1 MPYGNAGFGDA
12 GKGTTVVWKDLPVL
26 MRDGPGQARAGA
38 TGAAGGKRGLFRRKY
53 GQAMIDRAWSFQYNN
68 AINQLMRGDG
78 SVKQFI
84 GMSPSGR
91 LDEAV
96 SGLRNPQFIMLLS
109 NNNQFE
115 EHVKAL
121 EQKFPGVPSIGCIG
135 MSYQVNVIEN
145 GVSVIAFSDG
155 VSAAAGVLEQVSAMP
170 VKYIRRLER
179 DIQAV
184 NGSGRDTVCIDFCTG
199 NDACVLTTINTAL
212 RRREIS
218 LVGGTG
224 GEGRVSANG
233 RVYQDAVAYGLVRN
247 QSGRVK
253 TYKENIYHQLGN
265 YRFIASDTDR
275 ANYILGSLNGKP
287 AKQVYKDI
295 LHVTDQEILTRT
307 FQNPFGKI
315 NGDDTCII
323 SIKEVNGN
331 ALACFRQVNDSD
343 VLILLELGDYQAIT
357 RDTIQTIQREFP
369 RRSAVFSVNCL
380 FRYKLFTER
389 GYMQTY
395 LREMAALGCHAGV
408 VGYGEHY
415 NNRFVNQSMTCVVF
429 E

>member
-1 MPYGNAGFGDA
+1 M
-12 GKGTTVVWKDLPVL
+12 
-26 MRDGPGQARAGA
+26 
-38 TGAAGGKRGLFRRKY
+38 
-53 GQAMIDRAWSFQYNN
+53 
-68 AINQLMRGDG
+68 
-78 SVKQFI
+78 KQFF
-84 GMSPSGR
+84 GMSQRGN
-91 LDEAV
+91 LEEALQ
-96 SGLRNPQFIMLLS
+96 GLHSPQFIMLLS
-109 NNNQFE
+109 NDAQFE
-115 EHVKAL
+115 DHVKAL
-121 EQKFPGVPSIGCIG
+121 EKRYPGVPSIGCIG
-135 MSYQVNVIEN
+135 MSYQTRIVEQ
-145 GVSVIAFSDG
+145 GVGVIAFFDG
-155 VSAAAGVLEQVSAMP
+155 VTAAANVLEKVSSMP
-170 VKYIRRLER
+170 VKYIQRLER
-179 DIQAV
+179 DMQKV
-184 NGSGRDTVCIDFCTG
+184 GGSNGDTVCIDFCAG
-199 NDACVLTTINTAL
+199 NDACVLTTIYTAL
-212 RRREIS
+212 RKRGIS

-224 GEGRVSANG
+224 DKGKVSANG

-247 QSGRVK
+247 QNGRVK
-253 TYKENIYHQLGN
+253 TYKENIYHQLGE

-287 AKQVYKDI
+287 AKQVYKSL
-295 LHVTDQEILTRT
+295 LHVTDEEILTRT
-307 FQNPFGKI
+307 FQNPFGKL

-357 RDTIQTIQREFP
+357 RDTIQKICREFP

-380 FRYKLFTER
+380 FRYKLFSER

-395 LREMAALGCHAGV
+395 LQEMASLGSHTGF

>member
-1 MPYGNAGFGDA
+1 M
-12 GKGTTVVWKDLPVL
+12 
-26 MRDGPGQARAGA
+26 
-38 TGAAGGKRGLFRRKY
+38 
-53 GQAMIDRAWSFQYNN
+53 
-68 AINQLMRGDG
+68 
-78 SVKQFI
+78 KQFVGI
-84 GMSPSGR
+84 SQNGS
-91 LDEAV
+91 LEEAV
-96 SGLRNPQFIMLLS
+96 TGLRDPQFIMLLS
-109 NNNQFE
+109 NNTQFE
-115 EHVKAL
+115 THVKDL
-121 EQKFPGVPSIGCIG
+121 ERRFPGVPSIGCIG
-135 MSYQVNVIEN
+135 MCYQANIVEN
-145 GVSVIAFSDG
+145 GVGIIAFYDG
-155 VSAAAGVLEQVSAMP
+155 VSAAANVLEHVSDMP

-179 DIQAV
+179 DMQSV
-184 NGSGRDTVCIDFCTG
+184 GGSSQDTVCIDFCTG
-199 NDACVLTTINTAL
+199 NDACVLTTICTIL
-212 RRREIS
+212 RQRDVA

-233 RVYQDAVAYGLVRN
+233 RIYQDAVAYGLVRN
-247 QSGRVK
+247 LGGRVK
-253 TYKENIYHQLGN
+253 TYKENIYHQFGN

-275 ANYILGSLNGKP
+275 ANYILGSLNGRS
-287 AKQVYKDI
+287 AKQVYKNI

-323 SIKEVNGN
+323 SIKDIEGD

-357 RDTIQTIQREFP
+357 RNTIQQIMQEFP

-380 FRYKLFTER
+380 FRYKLFSER

-395 LREMAALGCHAGV
+395 LNDMGSLGCHAGL

-415 NNRFVNQSMTCVVF
+415 NNRFVNPSMTCAVF